1 MTIRNFKVNL
11 TSKQLLN
18 VNYLWWTFYLSLCM
32 VITQL
37 RKTIWKIVVG
47 QGVDLQELKGTKKS
61 PALTLIRLLR
71 GM

>member
-37 RKTIWKIVVG
+37 RKTIWKILVG
-47 QGVDLQELKGTKKS
+47 QGVDLKELKGTKKS
-61 PALTLIRLLR
+61 PPLTLIRLLR

>member
-37 RKTIWKIVVG
+37 RKTIWKILVG
-47 QGVDLQELKGTKKS
+47 QGVDLKELKGTKKS
-61 PALTLIRLLR
+61 PVLTLIRLLR

>member
-37 RKTIWKIVVG
+37 RKTIWKILVG
-47 QGVDLQELKGTKKS
+47 QGVDLKELKGTKKS
-61 PALTLIRLLR
+61 PALTLTRLLW